1 MHKKHKKKCYLI
13 KNIIKYI
20 NSDKKLK
27 GRRRKYNFLLRY
39 FEVWKYNFHYLQDIF
54 NHPNRK
60 YNLKILLKYVIH
72 ILITGLSYRS
82 ITDFSNSKIHWNTI
96 YKYISKKNK
105 TIKNKSNILLTDT
118 TLISNKLGIDNIGY
132 NPQHPKH
139 KVSKVS
145 LTVSMI
151 LWYYDTIIL
160 RYYDTT
166 IYVRISYYIRK
177 WYSVNG

>member
-27 GRRRKYNFLLRY
+27 
-39 FEVWKYNFHYLQDIF
+39 DIF

-82 ITDFSNSKIHWNTI
+82 ITDFSNSKIHWNTMEVRKCNFHTSI
-96 YKYISKKNK
+96 CEEESITFFCTYI
-105 TIKNKSNILLTDT
+105 
-118 TLISNKLGIDNIGY
+118 
-132 NPQHPKH
+132 
-139 KVSKVS
+139 
-145 LTVSMI
+145 
-151 LWYYDTIIL
+151 
-160 RYYDTT
+160 
-166 IYVRISYYIRK
+166 
-177 WYSVNG
+177 

>member
-27 GRRRKYNFLLRY
+27 
-39 FEVWKYNFHYLQDIF
+39 DIF

-96 YKYISKKNK
+96 YKFVIKLQQYNVITSTYYNTVNKYISKKNK

-145 LTVSMI
+145 LTVS
-151 LWYYDTIIL
+151 TIH
-160 RYYDTT
+160 
-166 IYVRISYYIRK
+166 VRISYHRRK
-177 WYSVNG
+177 WYSIDG

>member
-27 GRRRKYNFLLRY
+27 
-39 FEVWKYNFHYLQDIF
+39 DIF

-82 ITDFSNSKIHWNTI
+82 ITDFSNSKIHWNTMEVR
-96 YKYISKKNK
+96 KCNFH
-105 TIKNKSNILLTDT
+105 TSN
-118 TLISNKLGIDNIGY
+118 
-132 NPQHPKH
+132 
-139 KVSKVS
+139 
-145 LTVSMI
+145 
-151 LWYYDTIIL
+151 
-160 RYYDTT
+160 
-166 IYVRISYYIRK
+166 
-177 WYSVNG
+177 